1 MLNMKEVP
9 MHASMLLVCVLFVFL
24 SLIGF
29 SVAEETPLNT
39 ANSINMIKE
48 FHQNFI
54 HHDYQS
60 EPSLVQPQLSG
71 KEIFSPG
78 ASLQVGLPDLMP
90 HSPPVKETVSMNSS
104 HSTQQIRD
112 MYALNANMQRDIVFD
127 DAQCGGPMK
136 KGMKNSMD
144 ISINGNGPTPSKENS
159 WMDSG
164 NDDGGIEN
172 MVDNAMVSKQH
183 GEPVNYQSRTG
194 SPEQQRLGNYMN
206 IVVSGVDVRATNT
219 VEGGSAVATSNIIIK
234 PVQIINC
241 PPEVEE
247 KLK

>member
-1 MLNMKEVP
+1 MKEVP
-9 MHASMLLVCVLFVFL
+9 IHASTLLVCVFFVCL
-24 SLIGF
+24 SLIGS

-39 ANSINMIKE
+39 ADSTNKIKD

-54 HHDYQS
+54 HNDHQS
-60 EPSLVQPQLSG
+60 EASLVQPQLSA
-71 KEIFSPG
+71 KEIFFPI
-78 ASLQVGLPDLMP
+78 ASHHVGNFPPDLMP
-90 HSPPVKETVSMNSS
+90 HSQPLKEVVAMNSS
-104 HSTQQIRD
+104 RSAQQIQN

-127 DAQCGGPMK
+127 GAQSAEPIK
-136 KGMKNSMD
+136 KGLKNSMD
-144 ISINGNGPTPSKENS
+144 ITISGNGQGPSKENN
-159 WMDSG
+159 WQDRRT
-164 NDDGGIEN
+164 DDGDIEN
-172 MVDNAMVSKQH
+172 MVDNAIVAKQH
-183 GEPVNYQSRTG
+183 GDPVYYQNHTG

-206 IVVSGVDVRATNT
+206 IDVSGVDVKAMNT

>member
-1 MLNMKEVP
+1 MNMICMP
-9 MHASMLLVCVLFVFL
+9 RHTRQYLVCFIFVCLCFFL
-24 SLIGF
+24 ESSAADQGSIAPDSLI
-29 SVAEETPLNT
+29 N
-39 ANSINMIKE
+39 IKE
-48 FHQNFI
+48 FHQSFI
-54 HHDYQS
+54 HPDHQP

-71 KEIFSPG
+71 KEIFFPV
-78 ASLQVGLPDLMP
+78 ASDNGGNYPPDLVP
-90 HSPPVKETVSMNSS
+90 HSKPSKETVVMNGSNS
-104 HSTQQIRD
+104 AQQIQD
-112 MYALNANMQRDIVFD
+112 MYALNANMKRDIVFD
-127 DAQCGGPMK
+127 DAQSGDPMK
-136 KGMKNSMD
+136 KGLKNSMD
-144 ISINGNGPTPSKENS
+144 ISINGNGQRPSNGNN
-159 WMDSG
+159 WLDSG

-183 GEPVNYQSRTG
+183 GDPVNYQSHTG
-194 SPEQQRLGNYMN
+194 SPEQRLGNYMN

>member
-1 MLNMKEVP
+1 MNMKDMP
-9 MHASMLLVCVLFVFL
+9 RHTRSYLVCFIFVCLCFFL
-24 SLIGF
+24 ESSAADQGSI
-29 SVAEETPLNT
+29 TPDSMVN
-39 ANSINMIKE
+39 IIE

-54 HHDYQS
+54 HHDHQS
-60 EPSLVQPQLSG
+60 EPSLVQPQISG
-71 KEIFSPG
+71 KEIFFPA
-78 ASLQVGLPDLMP
+78 ASDNVGNFPDLMP
-90 HSPPVKETVSMNSS
+90 HSPPVKETVIMNSS
-104 HSTQQIRD
+104 HSAQQIQD
-112 MYALNANMQRDIVFD
+112 MYALNAKMQRDIVFD
-127 DAQCGGPMK
+127 DAQRGGPMK
-136 KGMKNSMD
+136 KGLKNSMD
-144 ISINGNGPTPSKENS
+144 ISIDRNGQKPSKETN
-159 WMDSG
+159 WLDSG

-172 MVDNAMVSKQH
+172 MVDNAMVSKQQ
-183 GEPVNYQSRTG
+183 GEPVNYQSHTG

>member
-1 MLNMKEVP
+1 
-9 MHASMLLVCVLFVFL
+9 
-24 SLIGF
+24 
-29 SVAEETPLNT
+29 
-39 ANSINMIKE
+39 
-48 FHQNFI
+48 
-54 HHDYQS
+54 
-60 EPSLVQPQLSG
+60 
-71 KEIFSPG
+71 
-78 ASLQVGLPDLMP
+78 MP
-90 HSPPVKETVSMNSS
+90 HSPPVKETVIMNRS
-104 HSTQQIRD
+104 HSAQQIPD
-112 MYALNANMQRDIVFD
+112 MYALNANMQRDLVFD
-127 DAQCGGPMK
+127 DAQSGNPMK

-144 ISINGNGPTPSKENS
+144 ISINGNGQKPSKGNN

-164 NDDGGIEN
+164 ADDGGIEN

-183 GEPVNYQSRTG
+183 GNPVNYQSRTG